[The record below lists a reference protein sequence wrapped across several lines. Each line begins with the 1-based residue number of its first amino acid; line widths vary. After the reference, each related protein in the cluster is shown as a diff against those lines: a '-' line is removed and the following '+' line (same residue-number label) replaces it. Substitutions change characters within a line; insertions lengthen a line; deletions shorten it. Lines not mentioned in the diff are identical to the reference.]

1 MDVWS
6 AIVEARRAGTTV
18 VVVTVTS
25 VRGSVPGELGGKM
38 VVGADGLIAGTVGG
52 GKVEAQA
59 VEVARGM
66 MEEGPAC
73 RMVTW
78 NLQRDVGMTCGG
90 EMGFL
95 FERVDGGIGWHVVV
109 FGAGHVSQA
118 LVRVLAPMRCT
129 MDVVDERKEWLD
141 RIPEAAN
148 VRKHRVGAFEDGV
161 TVVGSASFVL
171 CMTKGHT
178 SDRPVL
184 REVLRRFPGVPFL
197 GVIGSDAKRAVL
209 LRELREDGISEEGLA
224 KIECPVGLEIGGNDP
239 AEIAVSIAG
248 RLLQKRGD

>member
-1 MDVWS
+1 M
-6 AIVEARRAGTTV
+6 IVEARRAGTPV
-18 VVVTVTS
+18 VAVTVTS
-25 VRGSVPGELGGKM
+25 LRGSVPGELGGKM
-38 VVGADGLIAGTVGG
+38 VVGDEGLIAGTIGG
-52 GKVEAQA
+52 GKVEAKA

-66 MEEGPAC
+66 LDAGPAC
-73 RMVTW
+73 RTETW

-95 FERVDGGIGWHVVV
+95 FERVDAGTGWQVVV

-118 LVRVLAPMRCT
+118 LVRVLSPMRCT
-129 MDVVDERKEWLD
+129 VDVVDERKEWLD

-148 VRKHRVGAFEDGV
+148 VRKHLVGAFEDGV

-184 REVLRRFPGVPFL
+184 REVLRRYPGVPFL
-197 GVIGSDAKRAVL
+197 GVIGSDAKRALL
-209 LRELREDGISEEGLA
+209 LRELREDGVSDSELA